1 MELHLTPGHM
11 TLADLRRV
19 YQQPARVTLD
29 PAAAGPIEASVACV
43 ERIIVEGRTAY
54 GINTGFGLLA
64 TTRIAREDLE
74 ALQSSL
80 VLSHAAG
87 VGEALDDA
95 KNLPGWYPQSLGIAP
110 QTVSHEE
117 FKRRTAKA
125 RAMVRTGECT
135 PYANIIL
142 IAGVKF

>member
-1 MELHLTPGHM
+1 LKRTALLHAELSHVIASLGHGDM
-11 TLADLRRV
+11 LVLGDAGLPIPDGPRRIDLAV
-19 YQQPARVTLD
+19 ARGVPQLD
-29 PAAAGPIEASVACV
+29 EVLQAVLSEMQ
-43 ERIIVEGRTAY
+43 VEG
-54 GINTGFGLLA
+54 IV
-64 TTRIAREDLE
+64 IAD
-74 ALQSSL
+74 
-80 VLSHAAG
+80 
-87 VGEALDDA
+87 EALDGDGDT
-95 KNLPGWYPQSLGIAP
+95 KKLPGWYPQSLGIEP